1 MKWLLRLVTIVM
13 ITMTVLMPL
22 FECFDRWDLPG
33 LRNDTEFPV
42 FLITLFITLVVVAA
56 VAVARRLME
65 RQSAQ
70 TETEIS
76 YEFVRS
82 EVHSGQDTIV
92 SAFTSVSPPL
102 QI

>member
-22 FECFDRWDLPG
+22 FECFDRWDLSG

-56 VAVARRLME
+56 IAVARRLME
-65 RQSAQ
+65 QQSAQ

-82 EVHSGQDTIV
+82 EFHSGQDTTV
-92 SAFTSVSPPL
+92 SAFLSVSPPL
-102 QI
+102 RI